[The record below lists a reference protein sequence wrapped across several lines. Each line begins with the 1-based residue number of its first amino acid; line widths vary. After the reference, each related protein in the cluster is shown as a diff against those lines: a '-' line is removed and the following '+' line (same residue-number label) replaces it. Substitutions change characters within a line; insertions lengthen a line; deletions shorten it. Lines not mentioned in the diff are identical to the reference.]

1 MYKKHLFLCLLMAML
16 APSAMFG
23 QDELT
28 VFEGTATSSK
38 APMYVYYFDDYTRA
52 QTVFPAT
59 ELEDMVGSPI
69 TAIKFYTTSSNIPYT
84 TVSSFDIYL
93 TEVEGTSISSF
104 VDRSDATTVYSGTN
118 EFVATSNGGE
128 ITITF
133 STPYV
138 YQGGNLLFGCDNT
151 TDSGYKEINFYGQ
164 SKTGASISGYNSSA
178 SGTISPTQRNFIPK
192 TTFIYTPS
200 CPRPIDLGVTIDE
213 IDVTNATMSWTET
226 GEAADWMLQIATNA
240 TFTEGLQ
247 EYEVSN
253 NPSKDLTGLIPETR
267 YYARVKAD
275 CGDEESHWSNAIN
288 FRPSNTIPLTLNE
301 GTATN
306 EYVPVYGYYV
316 DDYQKSEF
324 IIPAS
329 TEGLAAMTDGTIN
342 QMTFY
347 LSQPAAE
354 SWGNAQFQV
363 FLKEISTTEFYS
375 DDLGEWIF
383 WGTDDA
389 TIVYEGP
396 LDGTQSAMIIDFT
409 TNYHYNGGNLLVGVY
424 ETTKGTYKRA
434 YFAGNPVTRG
444 SLRNNGSY
452 ELGLIV
458 IGEIEDFQPQTT
470 FNYFPCNTPKPINL
484 QAQNISTSGATLS
497 WTAAISNVIG
507 YQCRYK
513 EDGGEWTALEST
525 TSNSASLGGLTEFTS
540 YTFQVKAIY
549 DEGESDYASINFTTK
564 QIPTLVDLEHP
575 FTDGF
580 EGEQCEWALIN
591 GDLINAWAWGTA
603 ANNGGEKAL
612 YISNNEDVSNAYTIN
627 SYALVYAAKSF
638 TLEQGLYNFTYDW
651 RANGEVYVG
660 NNNSEFPC
668 DYLRVVLIPDDVE
681 LIPCKDYRMV
691 PTGFG
696 YNQLPEGWIAL
707 DGGSQLNLNEDW
719 NTYSEDNEVPTAGDY
734 KMAFIWRNDN
744 SQGNNPPAAIDNIV
758 ISRVGCPMPTELS
771 YSNITDTSVILSWT
785 INGSEEAWELE
796 YRAEGE
802 NTWQMVTAYEN
813 PYLLEG
819 LIGLTTYEARV
830 RAVCS
835 SVTTTT
841 LPIIFTTKQTPV
853 VVDSEHP
860 FMDDFEDERCNW
872 ELVNGEL
879 TNKWTWGS
887 AVNNGGEK
895 ALYISNNEGVSN
907 AYTINSSTMVY
918 ATKLFTLEKGVYNFE
933 YDWRANGESGLYYP
947 GDYLRVVMVPAN
959 ETLIADAS
967 ELSVPDGHF
976 FDHLPS
982 GWIALD
988 GGGYFNQSADWT
1000 TYLGTVDIPMAGDYK
1015 VVFAWRNNDTQ
1026 GAQPPAAI
1034 DNFSMIKLPCTL
1046 PTELAA
1052 FAMFTT
1058 VELLWTELGNTS
1070 QWNLQWKA
1078 TGATEWNTIPNLDE
1092 TSYSLTDLT
1101 PDTEYE
1107 FRVQPNCTD
1116 EYWSD
1121 SYTFTTHCEA
1131 YEVIQQNPFIEG
1143 FENDVFPPDCWE
1155 NVSYVAGSTTHN
1167 WSRNTDAKH
1176 TGSASAYSGWY
1187 GPVYLYMPIIHISQ
1201 EAMYAELSFWSRVY
1215 FVNYYYGGTMGG
1227 HDGLSIVKVSTD
1239 YGRTWTQLWCPT
1251 IEELPAEATWEKISI
1266 NLTNYIE
1273 QDILIAF
1280 EYQGNDAHEWYID
1293 DVEVAAYDKVFVG
1306 GNTEDATAWFNGGN
1320 WQPEGAPTL
1329 EQYVYI
1335 ASPAIIA
1342 ENPNAAQ
1349 ANRIDFAEQGS
1360 LTIADG
1366 GQLMTN
1372 NETTATVKKNIAGYG
1387 DSEGGYYLISNPLAS
1402 TISPADAGLITTGS
1416 GYDLYDW
1423 DYSASDGL
1431 EWRNYKEN
1439 SFSLYNSWSVLY
1451 ANESDVELSFNGSI
1465 KANNIPV
1472 TRTTSYSNG
1481 YEFGGWRLYG
1491 NPFVCDAY
1499 LHTES
1504 TEIAFFR
1511 MNATGDGF
1519 ETATGAIHPLEGFFV
1534 QVTASGQSLTIS
1546 REAPDRSGQLNMN
1559 LSRNN
1564 KQLDNAIVV
1573 FGEGRN
1579 LGKLSFKENSSKVYM
1594 TMEDEDCAAVFTTG
1608 MGEIPVSFK
1617 AEENGS
1623 YTLDFSNEKVTFDYL
1638 HFIDNM
1644 TGNDVNLL
1652 EIPFYTFD
1660 ATTTDYASRFKLV
1673 FATGSSIDGESF
1685 GFFNSSGNFCIFGI
1699 EGEATLQVIDML
1711 GHVLSSEQFS
1721 GSYEKKLNVVPG
1733 VYMLRLINGN
1743 DVKVQKIV
1751 VR

>member
-1 MYKKHLFLCLLMAML
+1 MNKKHLFLCLLMAIL
-16 APSAMFG
+16 VPSVMFG

-28 VFEGTATSSK
+28 VFEGTATSRE
-38 APMYVYYFDDYTRA
+38 APMYVYFFDDYTRA
-52 QTVFPAT
+52 QTVYPAT
-59 ELEDMVGSPI
+59 ELVDMVGAEI

-84 TVSSFDIYL
+84 AVSSFDIYL

-104 VDRSDATTVYSGTN
+104 VDRSDAITVYSGTN

-133 STPYV
+133 STPYI

-151 TDSGYKEINFYGQ
+151 TDSGFKEINFYGQ

-178 SGTISPTQRNFIPK
+178 SGTISPTQRDFIPK
-192 TTFIYTPS
+192 TTFIYTS

-226 GEAADWMLQIATNA
+226 GEAADWMLQLATNA

-253 NPSKDLTGLIPETR
+253 NPTKNLTSLIPETR
-267 YYARVKAD
+267 YYARVKAL
-275 CGDEESHWSNAIN
+275 CGGGNESNWSKAIN
-288 FRPSNTIPLTLNE
+288 YRPSNTIPLTLNE

-306 EYVPVYGYYV
+306 EYVPVYGYYAEQ
-316 DDYQKSEF
+316 YQKSEF

-347 LSQPAAE
+347 LSTPASE

-363 FLKEISTTEFYS
+363 FMKEVPATGFSSDNQGNLFY
-375 DDLGEWIF
+375 
-383 WGTDDA
+383 GTSDA

-396 LDGTQSAMIIDFT
+396 LDGTQSTMVIDFT

-434 YFAGNPVTRG
+434 YFAGNTSTGG
-444 SLRNNGSY
+444 SLRKNNSSSLGS
-452 ELGLIV
+452 ITT
-458 IGEIEDFQPQTT
+458 GEIEDFLPKTT
-470 FNYFPCNTPKPINL
+470 FNYLSVIIPKPANL
-484 QAQNISTSGATLS
+484 QAYDITSSSATIS
-497 WTAAISNVIG
+497 WTAAANNVTS
-507 YQCRYK
+507 YQYK
-513 EDGGEWTALEST
+513 YKTEGGAWTALEST
-525 TSNSASLGGLTEFTS
+525 TSNSVSLSGLADFTS

-549 DEGESDYASINFTTK
+549 GEGESDFASITFSTK
-564 QIPTLVDLEHP
+564 QIPVLVDLEHP
-575 FTDGF
+575 FVDGF
-580 EGEQCEWALIN
+580 EGEHCEWELLN
-591 GDLINAWAWGTA
+591 GTLVNRWVFGVAVNHGDVHS
-603 ANNGGEKAL
+603 L
-612 YISNNEDVSNAYTIN
+612 YISNNGGVTNVYTIN
-627 SYALVYAAKSF
+627 SSALVYASKSF
-638 TLEQGLYNFTYDW
+638 TLEQGMYNFTYDW
-651 RANGEVYVG
+651 RANGEVSG
-660 NNNSEFPC
+660 NTPY
-668 DYLRVVLIPDDVE
+668 DYLRVALIPDDVE
-681 LIPCKDYRMV
+681 LIPYTDM
-691 PTGFG
+691 PDGFG

-707 DGGSQLNLNEDW
+707 DGGTQLNLSEDW
-719 NTYSEDNEVPTAGDY
+719 NTYSEDGEVPSAGDY
-734 KMAFIWRNDN
+734 KMVFIWRNDN
-744 SQGNNPPAAIDNIV
+744 SSGNNPPAAIDNIV
-758 ISRVGCPMPTELS
+758 ISRVGCPMPTGLT
-771 YSNITDTSVILSWT
+771 YSNITDTSVSLSWT
-785 INGSEEAWELE
+785 ANGSEEAWELE

-841 LPIIFTTKQTPV
+841 QPIIFTTKQTPV

-860 FMDDFEDERCNW
+860 FMDDFEGNRCNW
-872 ELVNGEL
+872 ELVNGDL

-918 ATKLFTLEKGVYNFE
+918 ATKLFTLEKGAYYFE
-933 YDWRANGESGLYYP
+933 YNWRANGEVISSGTP
-947 GDYLRVVMVPAN
+947 FDYLRVALVPAN
-959 ETLIADAS
+959 TELIAGTSAP
-967 ELSVPDGHF
+967 SVPSGYF
-976 FDHLPS
+976 YNNLPS

-988 GGGYFNQSADWT
+988 GGGQLSQSTDWVN
-1000 TYLGTVDIPMAGDYK
+1000 YSGAVNIPTAGDYQ
-1015 VVFAWRNNDTQ
+1015 VVFAWRNDDSQ
-1026 GAQPPAAI
+1026 GSQPPAAI
-1034 DNFSMIKLPCTL
+1034 DNFSVIKLPCIL

-1052 FAMFTT
+1052 YAMFTT
-1058 VELLWTELGNTS
+1058 AELSWTETGYAS

-1078 TGATEWNTIPNLDE
+1078 TGSSEWNTVSNLDE
-1092 TSYSLTDLT
+1092 TSCSLTDLT
-1101 PDTEYE
+1101 PNTEYE

-1116 EYWSD
+1116 DYWSD
-1121 SYTFTTHCEA
+1121 SKTFTTHCEA
-1131 YEVIQQNPFIEG
+1131 YDITQQTTFMEG
-1143 FENDVFPPDCWE
+1143 FENDVFPPDCWQ
-1155 NVSYVAGSTTHN
+1155 SLHTFTQS
-1167 WSRNTDAKH
+1167 WSRNTNTKH
-1176 TGSASAYSGWY
+1176 TGLASAYSGYY
-1187 GPVYLYMPIIHISQ
+1187 GPIYLNMPVINISQ
-1201 EAMYAELSFWSRVY
+1201 ESSYAELSFWSIVRD
-1215 FVNYYYGGTMGG
+1215 VNFYTGGPHGN
-1227 HDGLSIVKVSTD
+1227 HDGLSIVKISTD

-1251 IEELPAEATWEKISI
+1251 IEELPSEPTWEKISL
-1266 NLTNYIE
+1266 NLTDYKD
-1273 QDILIAF
+1273 QDILIVF
-1280 EYQGNDAHEWYID
+1280 EYQGNNAHGWYVD
-1293 DVEVAAYDKVFVG
+1293 DVAITVYNKAFVG
-1306 GNTEDATAWFNGGN
+1306 GSAEGATSWFNAGN
-1320 WQPEGAPTL
+1320 WQPEGVPTL
-1329 EQYVYI
+1329 EQSVCI
-1335 ASPAIIA
+1335 TSPAVIA
-1342 ENPNAAQ
+1342 ESTSAAQ
-1349 ANRIDFAEQGS
+1349 ANSIEFVEQGS

-1372 NETTATVKKNIAGYG
+1372 NETTATVKKNIVGYG
-1387 DSEGGYYLISNPLAS
+1387 GNEGGYYLIANPLTN
-1402 TISPADAGLITTGS
+1402 TISPVNAGLITTGS
-1416 GYDLYDW
+1416 NYDLYDW

-1431 EWRNYKEN
+1431 EWRNYKEHN
-1439 SFSLYNSWSVLY
+1439 FNLYNSWGSLY

-1472 TRTTSYSNG
+1472 TRTTSYSSG

-1546 REAPDRSGQLNMN
+1546 REAPAQRGQLNLN

-1564 KQLDNAIVV
+1564 RRLDNAIVI

-1579 LGKLSFKENSSKVYM
+1579 LGKLSFRENSSKVYIP
-1594 TMEDEDCAAVFTTG
+1594 MEGKDCAAVFTTG
-1608 MGEIPVSFK
+1608 MGEIPVNFK
-1617 AEENGS
+1617 PEEKGT
-1623 YTLDFSNEKVTFDYL
+1623 YTLDFANQDVAFNYL
-1638 HFIDNM
+1638 HLIDNL
-1644 TGNDVNLL
+1644 TGVETDLL
-1652 EIPFYTFD
+1652 AEPSYTFT
-1660 ATTTDYASRFKLV
+1660 AKTTDYASRFKLV
-1673 FATGSSIDGESF
+1673 FATGSSVDSETDTFAFI
-1685 GFFNSSGNFCIFGI
+1685 NSSGNLSIFGI
-1699 EGEATLQVIDML
+1699 EGEATVQVIDIL
-1711 GHVLSSEQFS
+1711 GHVLSSETFS
-1721 GSYEKKLNVVPG
+1721 GSYEKKINGTPG
-1733 VYMLRLINGN
+1733 VYMVRLLNGD

>member
-1 MYKKHLFLCLLMAML
+1 MNKKRLFLCLLMAIL
-16 APSAMFG
+16 VPLAMFG

-28 VFEGTATSSK
+28 VFEGTATSRE
-38 APMYVYYFDDYTRA
+38 APMYVYFFDDYTRA
-52 QTVFPAT
+52 QTVYPAT
-59 ELEDMVGSPI
+59 ELVDMVGAEI

-118 EFVATSNGGE
+118 EFVTTEDGGE

-164 SKTGASISGYNSSA
+164 SKTGASISGHNSSA
-178 SGTISPTQRNFIPK
+178 SGTISPTQRDFIPK

-213 IDVTNATMSWTET
+213 IDVTNATTSWTET
-226 GEAADWMLQIATNA
+226 GESTDWMLQIATNA

-363 FLKEISTTEFYS
+363 FMKEVPATGFSS
-375 DDLGEWIF
+375 DYQGDSF
-383 WGTDDA
+383 NGTSDA

-396 LDGTQSAMIIDFT
+396 LDGTQSTMVIDFT
-409 TNYHYNGGNLLVGVY
+409 NNFHYNGGNLLVGVY
-424 ETTKGTYKRA
+424 ETTKGTYGRA
-434 YFAGNPVTRG
+434 YFAGNTSTGG
-444 SLRNNGSY
+444 SLRKNNSSSLGS
-452 ELGLIV
+452 ITT
-458 IGEIEDFQPQTT
+458 GEIEDFLPKTT
-470 FNYFPCNTPKPINL
+470 FNYLPANTPKPANL
-484 QAQNISTSGATLS
+484 QVHDITSSSAVLS
-497 WTAAISNVIG
+497 WTAVANNATG
-507 YQCRYK
+507 YQYQYK
-513 EDGGEWTALEST
+513 AEGGDWTALQST
-525 TSNSASLGGLTEFTS
+525 TSTSVNLSNLMGLTS
-540 YTFQVKAIY
+540 YSFQVKAIY
-549 DEGESDYASINFTTK
+549 SGGESDFASITFTTK
-564 QIPTLVDLEHP
+564 QIPVLVDLEHP
-575 FTDGF
+575 FEDSF
-580 EGEQCEWALIN
+580 EGEQCDWVLLN
-591 GDLINAWAWGTA
+591 GNLTNAWTWGTA
-603 ANNGGEKAL
+603 VNNGGEHAL
-612 YISNNEDVSNAYTIN
+612 YISNNGGTSNTYTTSNAK
-627 SYALVYAAKSF
+627 ALVYAVKRF
-638 TLEQGLYNFTYDW
+638 TFEQGLYNFTYDW

-660 NNNSEFPC
+660 NNSETPY
-668 DYLRVVLIPDDVE
+668 DYFRVALIPDDVE
-681 LIPCKDYRMV
+681 LIPYTEMPD
-691 PTGFG
+691 GFG

-707 DGGSQLNLNEDW
+707 DGGTQLNLSSDW
-719 NTYSEDNEVPTAGDY
+719 NIYSEDNEVPSAGDY

-744 SQGNNPPAAIDNIV
+744 SEGNNPPAAIDNIV
-758 ISRVGCPMPTELS
+758 ISRVGCPMPTGLS
-771 YSNITDTSVILSWT
+771 YSNITDTSVVLNWT
-785 INGSEEAWELE
+785 ANGSEEAWELE

-819 LIGLTTYEARV
+819 LVELTTYEARV

-835 SVTTTT
+835 NVTTTT
-841 LPIIFTTKQTPV
+841 QPIIFTTKQTPV

-860 FMDDFEDERCNW
+860 FMDDFEDERCGW

-918 ATKLFTLEKGVYNFE
+918 ATKLFTLEKGAYYFE
-933 YDWRANGESGLYYP
+933 YNWRANGEVISSGTPY
-947 GDYLRVVMVPAN
+947 DYLRVALVPAN
-959 ETLIADAS
+959 TELIAGTSAP
-967 ELSVPDGHF
+967 SVPSGDF
-976 FDHLPS
+976 SNNLPS

-988 GGGYFNQSADWT
+988 GGGQLSQSTDWVN
-1000 TYLGTVDIPMAGDYK
+1000 YSGAVNIPTAGDYQ
-1015 VVFAWRNNDTQ
+1015 VVFAWRNDHTQ

-1034 DNFSMIKLPCTL
+1034 DNFSVIKLPCTL

-1052 FAMFTT
+1052 YAMFTT
-1058 VELLWTELGNTS
+1058 AELSWTENGYAS

-1078 TGATEWNTIPNLDE
+1078 TGSSEWNTVSNLDE

-1101 PDTEYE
+1101 PNTTYE

-1116 EYWSD
+1116 DYWSD
-1121 SYTFTTHCEA
+1121 TYTFTTHCEA
-1131 YEVIQQNPFIEG
+1131 YEITQQTTIMEG

-1155 NVSYVAGSTTHN
+1155 SLHTYTQS
-1167 WSRNTDAKH
+1167 WSRNTNVNH

-1187 GPVYLYMPIIHISQ
+1187 GPIYLNMPVINISQ
-1201 EAMYAELSFWSRVY
+1201 EAMYAELSFWSIVRD
-1215 FVNYYYGGTMGG
+1215 VNYYTGGTGG
-1227 HDGLSIVKVSTD
+1227 PHGNHDGLSIVKVSTD
-1239 YGRTWTQLWCPT
+1239 YGRSWTQLWCPT
-1251 IEELPAEATWEKISI
+1251 IEELPSEATWEKISL
-1266 NLTNYIE
+1266 NLTDYKD
-1273 QDILIAF
+1273 QDILIVF
-1280 EYQGNDAHEWYID
+1280 EYQGNNAHGWYVD
-1293 DVEVAAYDKVFVG
+1293 DVAITVYNKAFVG
-1306 GNTEDATAWFNGGN
+1306 GSAEDATSWFNAGN
-1320 WQPEGAPTL
+1320 WQPEGVPTL
-1329 EQYVYI
+1329 EQNVYI
-1335 ASPAIIA
+1335 AAPAIIA
-1342 ENPNAAQ
+1342 ESSNAAQ
-1349 ANRIDFAEQGS
+1349 ANNIDFAEQGS

-1372 NETTATVKKNIAGYG
+1372 NETTATVKKNIVGYG
-1387 DSEGGYYLISNPLAS
+1387 GNEGGYYLIANPLTN
-1402 TISPADAGLITTGS
+1402 TISPVNAGLITTES
-1416 GYDLYDW
+1416 DYDLYDW

-1431 EWRNYKEN
+1431 EWRNYKEHN
-1439 SFSLYNSWSVLY
+1439 FNLYNSWGSLY

-1472 TRTTSYSNG
+1472 TRTTSYSSG

-1559 LSRNN
+1559 LSLNN

>member
-1 MYKKHLFLCLLMAML
+1 MNKKRLFLCLLMAIL
-16 APSAMFG
+16 VPSVMFG

-28 VFEGTATSSK
+28 VFEGTATSRE
-38 APMYVYYFDDYTRA
+38 APMYVYFFDDYTRA
-52 QTVFPAT
+52 QTVYPAT
-59 ELEDMVGSPI
+59 ELVDMTGAQI
-69 TAIKFYTTSSNIPYT
+69 TAIKFYTTSQNIPYT
-84 TVSSFDIYL
+84 AVSSFDVYL

-151 TDSGYKEINFYGQ
+151 TDSGFKEINFYGQ

-178 SGTISPTQRNFIPK
+178 GGTISPTQRNFIPQ
-192 TTFIYTPS
+192 TTFIYTSS
-200 CPRPIDLGVTIDE
+200 CPKPIDLGVTIDE

-226 GEAADWMLQIATNA
+226 GEATNWLLQTATNVS
-240 TFTEGLQ
+240 FTEGLQ

-253 NPSKDLTGLIPETR
+253 NPTKDLTGLIPETR

-275 CGDEESHWSNAIN
+275 CGDEESDWSNTVN
-288 FRPSNTIPLTLNE
+288 FKPSNTIPLTVNE
-301 GTATN
+301 GTTTN
-306 EYVPVYGYYV
+306 EYVPIYGYYAER
-316 DDYQKSEF
+316 YQKSEF

-329 TEGLAAMTDGTIN
+329 TEGLAVMTDGTIN

-347 LSQPAAE
+347 LSQPASE

-363 FLKEISTTEFYS
+363 FMKEVPATGFSSDNQGNLFY
-375 DDLGEWIF
+375 
-383 WGTDDA
+383 GTSDA

-396 LDGTQSAMIIDFT
+396 LDGTQSTMVIDFA

-434 YFAGNPVTRG
+434 YFAGSTSTGG
-444 SLRNNGSY
+444 SLRNNNSSSLGS
-452 ELGLIV
+452 ITT
-458 IGEIEDFQPQTT
+458 GEIEDFLPKTT
-470 FNYFPCNTPKPINL
+470 FNYLPANTPKPANL
-484 QAQNISTSGATLS
+484 QAHDITSSSAVLS
-497 WTAAISNVIG
+497 WTATANNVES
-507 YQCRYK
+507 YQYQYK
-513 EDGGEWTALEST
+513 AEGGAWTALEST
-525 TSNSASLGGLTEFTS
+525 TNTSVSLDDLMDLTS
-540 YTFQVKAIY
+540 YSFQVKAIY
-549 DEGESDYASINFTTK
+549 SEGESDYASITFTTK
-564 QIPTLVDLEHP
+564 QIPVLVNLNYP
-575 FTDGF
+575 FEDDF
-580 EGEQCEWALIN
+580 EGEQCDWVLMN
-591 GDLINAWAWGTA
+591 GDLTNAWIWGTA
-603 ANNGGEKAL
+603 VNNGGEHSL
-612 YISNNEDVSNAYTIN
+612 YISNDGGVSNAYTISN
-627 SYALVYAAKSF
+627 AKSLVYAVKRF
-638 TLEQGLYNFTYDW
+638 TLEQGVYNFTYDW
-651 RANGEVYVG
+651 RANGEGSSTPY
-660 NNNSEFPC
+660 
-668 DYLRVVLIPDDVE
+668 DYLRVALIPNDVE
-681 LIPCKDYRMV
+681 LIPYTEKPD
-691 PTGFG
+691 GFG

-707 DGGSQLNLNEDW
+707 DGGTQLNLSSDW

-771 YSNITDTSVILSWT
+771 YSNITDTSVILNWT
-785 INGSEEAWELE
+785 ANGSEEAWELE

-819 LIGLTTYEARV
+819 LIELTTYEARV

-860 FMDDFEDERCNW
+860 FMDDFEGNRCNW

-918 ATKLFTLEKGVYNFE
+918 ATKLFTLEKGAYYFE
-933 YDWRANGESGLYYP
+933 YNWRANGEVLSSGTPY
-947 GDYLRVVMVPAN
+947 DYLRVALVPAN
-959 ETLIADAS
+959 TELIAGTSAP
-967 ELSVPDGHF
+967 SVPSGDF
-976 FDHLPS
+976 YNNLPS

-988 GGGYFNQSADWT
+988 GGGQLSQSSDWVNYSGAFN
-1000 TYLGTVDIPMAGDYK
+1000 IPTAGDYQ
-1015 VVFAWRNNDTQ
+1015 VVFAWRNDDTQ

-1034 DNFSMIKLPCTL
+1034 DNFSVIKLPCTL

-1052 FAMFTT
+1052 YAMFTT
-1058 VELLWTELGNTS
+1058 AELSWTELGYAS
-1070 QWNLQWKA
+1070 QWNLQWRT
-1078 TGATEWNTIPNLDE
+1078 TGASEWNMVSNLDA

-1116 EYWSD
+1116 DYWSD
-1121 SYTFTTHCEA
+1121 TYTFTTHCET
-1131 YEVIQQNPFIEG
+1131 YEITQQTTIMEG
-1143 FENDVFPPDCWE
+1143 FQNDVFPPDCWE
-1155 NVSYVAGSTTHN
+1155 NVSYVVGTYTRS
-1167 WSRNTDAKH
+1167 WSRSTGNMNI
-1176 TGSASAYSGWY
+1176 GSASAYSGYY
-1187 GPVYLYMPIIHISQ
+1187 GPIFLNMPVINISQ
-1201 EAMYAELSFWSRVY
+1201 EAAYAELSFWSRVVR
-1215 FVNYYYGGTMGG
+1215 VNFYSGGTSGN

-1239 YGRTWTQLWCPT
+1239 YGKTWTQLWCPT
-1251 IEELPAEATWEKISI
+1251 IEELPSGTTWEKISI
-1266 NLTNYIE
+1266 DLTNYKN

-1280 EYQGNDAHEWYID
+1280 EYQGNNAHGWYID
-1293 DVEVAAYDKVFVG
+1293 EVELTVYEKVFVG
-1306 GNTEDATAWFNGGN
+1306 GSAEDASAWFNDDN
-1320 WQPEGAPTL
+1320 WQPEGVPTL
-1329 EQYVYI
+1329 EQKVFI
-1335 ASPAIIA
+1335 AAPVIIA
-1342 ENPNAAQ
+1342 EAPNAAQ
-1349 ANRIDFAEQGS
+1349 ANSIDFAEQGS

-1372 NETTATVKKNIAGYG
+1372 NETTATVKKNIIGYG
-1387 DSEGGYYLISNPLAS
+1387 DNEGGYYLIANPLAS

-1546 REAPDRSGQLNMN
+1546 REAPVRSGQLNMN

-1564 KQLDNAIVV
+1564 MRLDNAIVV

-1623 YTLDFSNEKVTFDYL
+1623 YTLDFSNEEVTFDYL

>member
-59 ELEDMVGSPI
+59 ELEDMVGAEI

-138 YQGGNLLFGCDNT
+138 YQGGNLLFGCDNI
-151 TDSGYKEINFYGQ
+151 TDSGFKEINFYGQ

-178 SGTISPTQRNFIPK
+178 SGTISPTQRDFIPK
-192 TTFIYTPS
+192 TTFIYTSS

-226 GEAADWMLQIATNA
+226 GEAADWMLQLATNA

-253 NPSKDLTGLIPETR
+253 NPTKDLTGLIPETR

-275 CGDEESHWSNAIN
+275 CGDEESNWSKAIN
-288 FRPSNTIPLTLNE
+288 FRPSNTIPLTVNE
-301 GTATN
+301 GTTTN
-306 EYVPVYGYYV
+306 EYVPIYGYYAEQ
-316 DDYQKSEF
+316 YQKSEF

-329 TEGLAAMTDGTIN
+329 TEGLAVMTDGTIN

-347 LSQPAAE
+347 LSQPASE

-363 FLKEISTTEFYS
+363 FMKEVPATGFSLDNYGNLFY
-375 DDLGEWIF
+375 
-383 WGTDDA
+383 GTSDA
-389 TIVYEGP
+389 TIVYEGS
-396 LDGTQSAMIIDFT
+396 LDGTQSTMVIDFT
-409 TNYHYNGGNLLVGVY
+409 TNYQYNGGNLLVGVY

-434 YFAGNPVTRG
+434 YFAGNTSTGG
-444 SLRNNGSY
+444 SLRKNNSSSLGS
-452 ELGLIV
+452 ITT
-458 IGEIEDFQPQTT
+458 GEIEDFLPKIT
-470 FNYFPCNTPKPINL
+470 FNYLSVNIPKPANL
-484 QAQNISTSGATLS
+484 QAHEITTSSATIS
-497 WTAAISNVIG
+497 WTAAANNVTS
-507 YQCRYK
+507 YQYK
-513 EDGGEWTALEST
+513 YKTEGGEWTALEST
-525 TSNSASLGGLTEFTS
+525 TSNSASLCGLTEFTS
-540 YTFQVKAIY
+540 YNFQVKAIY
-549 DEGESDYASINFTTK
+549 SEGESDFASITFTTK
-564 QIPTLVDLEHP
+564 QIPVLVDLEHP
-575 FTDGF
+575 FEDGF
-580 EGEQCEWALIN
+580 ENDRCEWELLNGNLVNRWVLGVAVNN
-591 GDLINAWAWGTA
+591 GDVHSLYVSR
-603 ANNGGEKAL
+603 NGGVTNTYNPNSSAL
-612 YISNNEDVSNAYTIN
+612 AY
-627 SYALVYAAKSF
+627 AVKCF
-638 TLEQGLYNFTYDW
+638 TLEQGVYNFTYDW
-651 RANGEVYVG
+651 RANGELYVG
-660 NNNSEFPC
+660 NNGETAY
-668 DYLRVVLIPDDVE
+668 DYLRVALIPDDVE
-681 LIPCKDYRMV
+681 LV
-691 PTGFG
+691 PDTEMPDGFG

-707 DGGSQLNLNEDW
+707 DGGTQLNKSEDW
-719 NTYSEDNEVPTAGDY
+719 NTYSEDDEVPSAGDY
-734 KMAFIWRNDN
+734 KMVFIWRNDN
-744 SQGNNPPAAIDNIV
+744 SAGKNPPAAIDNV
-758 ISRVGCPMPTELS
+758 FISRVGCPMPTGLS
-771 YSNITDTSVILSWT
+771 YSNITDTSVSLSWT
-785 INGSEEAWELE
+785 ANGSEEAWELE

-819 LIGLTTYEARV
+819 LIELTTYEARV

-841 LPIIFTTKQTPV
+841 QPITFTTKQTPV

-860 FMDDFEDERCNW
+860 FADDFEDERCEW
-872 ELVNGEL
+872 ELVNGDL
-879 TNKWTWGS
+879 TNKWVWGS
-887 AVNNGGEK
+887 ATNNGGDK
-895 ALYISNNEGVSN
+895 ALYVSN
-907 AYTINSSTMVY
+907 DNGLTNAYDISKKTMVY
-918 ATKLFTLEKGVYNFE
+918 ATKLFTLEKGAYYFE
-933 YDWRANGESGLYYP
+933 YDWRANGEVLSSGIP
-947 GDYLRVVMVPAN
+947 FDYLRVVLVPTDTILTAD
-959 ETLIADAS
+959 TIAP
-967 ELSVPDGHF
+967 SVSIGHF
-976 FDHLPS
+976 YDNLPS
-982 GWIALD
+982 GWIAID
-988 GGGYFNQSADWT
+988 GGGQLSQRTDWVSYSGAAT
-1000 TYLGTVDIPMAGDYK
+1000 IMTAGNYK
-1015 VVFAWRNNDTQ
+1015 VVFAWRSDNSLGD
-1026 GAQPPAAI
+1026 QPPAAI
-1034 DNFSMIKLPCTL
+1034 DNFSVIKLPCTL
-1046 PTELAA
+1046 PTELNAY
-1052 FAMFTT
+1052 AMFTT
-1058 VELLWTELGNTS
+1058 AELSWTETGYAS

-1078 TGATEWNTIPNLDE
+1078 TGSSEWNMVSNLDE

-1101 PDTEYE
+1101 PNTEYE

-1116 EYWSD
+1116 DYWSD
-1121 SYTFTTHCEA
+1121 SKTFTTHCEA
-1131 YEVIQQNPFIEG
+1131 YDITQQTTFMEG
-1143 FENDVFPPDCWE
+1143 FENDVFPPDCWQ
-1155 NVSYVAGSTTHN
+1155 SLHTFTQS
-1167 WSRNTDAKH
+1167 WSRNTNTKH
-1176 TGSASAYSGWY
+1176 TGSASAYSGYY
-1187 GPVYLYMPIIHISQ
+1187 GPIYLNMPVINISQ
-1201 EAMYAELSFWSRVY
+1201 EAMYAELSFWSIVRD
-1215 FVNYYYGGTMGG
+1215 VNYYTGGTGG
-1227 HDGLSIVKVSTD
+1227 PHGNHDGLSIVKVSTD
-1239 YGRTWTQLWCPT
+1239 YGRSWTQLWCPT
-1251 IEELPAEATWEKISI
+1251 IEELPSEATWEKISL
-1266 NLTNYIE
+1266 NLTDYKD
-1273 QDILIAF
+1273 QDILIVF
-1280 EYQGNDAHEWYID
+1280 EYQGNNAHGWYID
-1293 DVEVAAYDKVFVG
+1293 DVEVAVYEKVFVG
-1306 GNTEDATAWFNGGN
+1306 GSAEDATAWFNDDN
-1320 WQPEGAPTL
+1320 WQPEGVPTL
-1329 EQYVYI
+1329 EQKVFI
-1335 ASPAIIA
+1335 AAPVIIA
-1342 ENPNAAQ
+1342 EAPNAAQ
-1349 ANRIDFAEQGS
+1349 ANSIDFAEQGS

-1372 NETTATVKKNIAGYG
+1372 NETTATVKKNIIGYG
-1387 DSEGGYYLISNPLAS
+1387 DNEGGYYLIANPLAS

-1546 REAPDRSGQLNMN
+1546 REAPVRSGQLNMN

-1564 KQLDNAIVV
+1564 KRLDNAIVV

-1579 LGKLSFKENSSKVYM
+1579 LGKLSFRENSSKVYM
-1594 TMEDEDCAAVFTTG
+1594 PMEDKDCAAVFTSG
-1608 MGEIPVSFK
+1608 IGEIPVNFK
-1617 AEENGS
+1617 AETNGS
-1623 YTLDFSNEKVTFDYL
+1623 YTLSFTNEEVSFSYL
-1638 HFIDNM
+1638 RLIDNM
-1644 TGNDVNLL
+1644 TGVETDLL
-1652 EIPFYTFD
+1652 ETPYYTFN
-1660 ATTTDYASRFKLV
+1660 AQTTDYASRFRLV
-1673 FATGSSIDGESF
+1673 FATGSSVDGDSF
-1685 GFFNSSGNFCIFGI
+1685 GFLNSNGNFTIFGI
-1699 EGEATLQVIDML
+1699 DGEATLQVIDVL
-1711 GHVLSSEQFS
+1711 GHVLSTEQFS
-1721 GSYEKKLNVVPG
+1721 GSYEKKISAAPG
-1733 VYMLRLINGN
+1733 VYMVRLIQGN
-1743 DVKVQKIV
+1743 DVKVQKV
-1751 VR
+1751 VVK